1 MCSQVITSA
10 PLLAGITV
18 WLIGYGPLLG
28 TIMKIEQLVRPF
40 ILIYVG
46 LMSSVLDYN
55 FFDVAVY
62 AILKIK
68 QSATP
73 FTSISVDLFAF
84 FSGLI

>member
-18 WLIGYGPLLG
+18 WLIGYGSLLG

-40 ILIYVG
+40 ILIYAG

-55 FFDVAVY
+55 SFDVVY

-68 QSATP
+68 QSVTP
-73 FTSISVDLFAF
+73 FTSISVDSFAF
-84 FSGLI
+84 FLGLI